1 LFRRVTSQRKRHRD
15 FDGVRALLNVPI
27 SHGRNIKHIFFEANV
42 LHSYRR
48 RSIMQCGIRNQCSC
62 LFICIMN
69 YLYVLCMILMV
80 LSCVL
85 YMTLILFIY
94 MYYGLFTCTN
104 LVDVIPLFFTVFS
117 FHLPIFDKNRLI
129 SSKIR
134 PEIVMSIIGEIGRLI
149 AKTGRISVFRISIV
163 HLSSSPV
170 CFG

>member
-1 LFRRVTSQRKRHRD
+1 
-15 FDGVRALLNVPI
+15 
-27 SHGRNIKHIFFEANV
+27 
-42 LHSYRR
+42 
-48 RSIMQCGIRNQCSC
+48 MQCGMRNQCSC

>member
-1 LFRRVTSQRKRHRD
+1 
-15 FDGVRALLNVPI
+15 
-27 SHGRNIKHIFFEANV
+27 
-42 LHSYRR
+42 
-48 RSIMQCGIRNQCSC
+48 
-62 LFICIMN
+62 
-69 YLYVLCMILMV
+69 MV

-94 MYYGLFTCTN
+94 MYYGLFICTN